1 MPGVGDF
8 IQTANLAISIVIVVF
23 TVRVY
28 QGTSDG
34 DPLEKYDRNHTHS
47 TNNALEETGTRLLSD
62 LDKFCQCGEEIL
74 NNICTEEQ
82 IISGCYDISSNG
94 NKNLLRNLRFD
105 CNSLPKDVDLVNP
118 NFHEVFELKF
128 DMVNKMALGIL
139 IIYIAILGIAVL
151 SLFLTC
157 AVLCCQ
163 DCLVVIM
170 VPLTIII
177 FLVVIGGGIADLV
190 LLIIMM
196 VNYYKGTTTG
206 EFLDYYENCLPTEY
220 KKGDLK
226 QVYLN
231 LDELDYNMTVLV
243 VMNFVGMF
251 LNYVGSCFTNKK
263 EEGN

>member
-94 NKNLLRNLRFD
+94 NKNL
-105 CNSLPKDVDLVNP
+105 SLPKDVDLVNP

-231 LDELDYNMTVLV
+231 LDEIDYNMTVLV

>member
-1 MPGVGDF
+1 MAGVADF
-8 IQTANLAISIVIVVF
+8 IQTVNFAISITIIVY
-23 TVRVY
+23 TVRIY
-28 QGTSDG
+28 KATSDG
-34 DPLEKYDRNHTHS
+34 NPLETFDRTHINI
-47 TNNALEETGTRLLSD
+47 TNNAFEETGTRLLSD

-94 NKNLLRNLRFD
+94 NKNLLRNLKFD
-105 CNSLPKDVDLVNP
+105 CDSLPKDVDLENP